1 MSSRNMVMI
10 IAGVIVLFTI
20 VSLRTYFKTPAPV
33 VPTETAAPRA
43 LVAKRPLVPGAFV
56 QVAMDLDWQPV
67 DEKITTEG
75 LLLDNAIRAE
85 DFAGAVV
92 RRSIN
97 AGEHILAADLMKSGE
112 GGFLSAV
119 LAPGMRAVSI
129 SVTLTSGNAGFISPG
144 DKVDLLI
151 THRIKPGGKESSSDD
166 QVITETFARGVRVL
180 AVDQQLNN
188 PDNKAILAKT
198 VTVEV
203 TPRQAEQV
211 SVAEELGKISM
222 ALVSNG
228 SKTDE
233 VAATQE
239 TSAPKVVTLSNEAA
253 PEKAST
259 EYTRDGDVSSMLG
272 KKEDSF
278 SRVRVIRG
286 DAVEILE
293 FYQDK
298 R

>member
-1 MSSRNMVMI
+1 MSSRTMVMV
-10 IAGVIVLFTI
+10 IAGIIVLFTI
-20 VSLRTYFKTPAPV
+20 VSLRNHFKEKAPV
-33 VPTETAAPRA
+33 VVAETVAPKA
-43 LVAKRPLVPGAFV
+43 LVAKRALTPGAFV
-56 QVAMDLDWQPV
+56 QTAADLDWQPV
-67 DEKITTEG
+67 ADKTPTEG
-75 LLLDNAIRAE
+75 LLLDNAVRVE
-85 DFAGAVV
+85 DFSGAVV
-92 RRSIN
+92 RRSLN

-119 LAPGMRAVSI
+119 LAPDMRAVSI
-129 SVTLTSGNAGFISPG
+129 SVTITSGNAGFISPG

-151 THRIKPGGKESSSDD
+151 THRLKVGQGKESGADD
-166 QVITETFARGVRVL
+166 QVITETFARAVRVL

-203 TPRQAEQV
+203 TPRQAEQI

-222 ALVSNG
+222 SLVSSG
-228 SKTDE
+228 TLPKPEETAPQE
-233 VAATQE
+233 GAAK
-239 TSAPKVVTLSNEAA
+239 PVTLNQVPPANTS
-253 PEKAST
+253 

-272 KKEDSF
+272 RKEDGF

-286 DAVEILE
+286 DAVEVLE